1 MLLKV
6 FATTIYN
13 IITNFNVINYRITE
27 MKMSIK
33 NLKNFSKH
41 MRNNLM
47 SNGKKI
53 TKMKWM
59 AAMMREKLFLMLSR
73 INKQIRT
80 AILV

>member
-1 MLLKV
+1 
-6 FATTIYN
+6 
-13 IITNFNVINYRITE
+13 

-47 SNGKKI
+47 RNGKKI
-53 TKMKWM
+53 RKIKRIAVMMKG
-59 AAMMREKLFLMLSR
+59 KLFLMLSR

>member
-1 MLLKV
+1 
-6 FATTIYN
+6 
-13 IITNFNVINYRITE
+13 

-47 SNGKKI
+47 RNGKKNRKI
-53 TKMKWM
+53 KRIAVMMK
-59 AAMMREKLFLMLSR
+59 EKLFLMLSR